1 MITEALNN
9 LYQSY
14 TGNLAETIE
23 ELPFSSSNRRYFRLS
38 GVKNLIGVSGTSIEE
53 NKAFIYMAEHF
64 RKKGLPI
71 PEVYCASEDHSFYLQ
86 EDLGDML
93 LFNAIEKG
101 RTSSVFDEQER
112 ELLKKRLPCFPP
124 FNLPELTAS
133 TSPNAIHRQ
142 NSTSDPS
149 SGISTILNTVS

>member
-64 RKKGLPI
+64 RKK
-71 PEVYCASEDHSFYLQ
+71 
-86 EDLGDML
+86 
-93 LFNAIEKG
+93 
-101 RTSSVFDEQER
+101 R
-112 ELLKKRLPCFPP
+112 
-124 FNLPELTAS
+124 
-133 TSPNAIHRQ
+133 
-142 NSTSDPS
+142 S
-149 SGISTILNTVS
+149 SGSRSLLCLRRPFFLPTGRPGRYATF